1 VTGFPLDKLSP
12 LDTVLNSIPTH
23 RDMKQH
29 TFLGA
34 VLGAMICSSTA
45 WAVEPGDAAPAFAV
59 KNVKGEEVTLAS
71 QKGKVVVL
79 EWVNYECPYVKKHYG
94 SGNIPK
100 LQEKYTGKDVVWITV
115 NSSAEG
121 AQGYLAAADLAERSK
136 KEGNKASQIVLD
148 TDGTVGKA
156 YGAKTTPHLFV
167 IDKEGKVAYNGA
179 IDSKNTTDVADIE
192 SADSYISAALD
203 AVLAGKTVDKG
214 KTAPYGC
221 GVKYAK

>member
-1 VTGFPLDKLSP
+1 
-12 LDTVLNSIPTH
+12 
-23 RDMKQH
+23 MKQN
-29 TFLGA
+29 TFLAA
-34 VLGAMICSSTA
+34 VLGAMICSATA
-45 WAVEPGDAAPAFAV
+45 WAAEPGDAAPAFTV
-59 KNVKGEEVTLAS
+59 KNVKGEEVSLAK

-79 EWVNYECPYVKKHYG
+79 EWVNYECPFVKKHYG

-121 AQGYLAAADLAERSK
+121 QQGYLAAEELAARSE

-156 YGAKTTPHLFV
+156 YGAKTTPQLVV

-179 IDSKNTTDVADIE
+179 IDSKATTEAADIA
-192 SADSYISAALD
+192 SADSYISMALD
-203 AVLAGKTVDKG
+203 SVLAGKTVDKA
-214 KTAPYGC
+214 KTQPYGC